1 MLKITIMPLFISK
14 PFAIG
19 NGDQMPRSSA
29 KNLARTVLEFP
40 DFFCLC
46 WRIFLCFWSDY
57 WHKPPKDYT
66 KLRRNKEYQKY
77 NSLS

>member
-40 DFFCLC
+40 DFFVFVGGFFFAFGV
-46 WRIFLCFWSDY
+46 IIG
-57 WHKPPKDYT
+57 T
-66 KLRRNKEYQKY
+66 NLRRTTRN
-77 NSLS
+77 